1 MASSTLSVPPVT
13 FPTPL
18 TGHFAST
25 LSEETIQTRRD
36 AESEKALMSAWGQVR
51 DFFRGTH
58 KEAAQRALFRLS
70 QPKTMD
76 EQVAAFAE
84 LLRYV
89 APEDMHRLHWHISS
103 HEVLGFQVGDPVFA
117 PAHDVVDY
125 MKHTTWMDFED
136 SCHLLLSLRFNGHH
150 VLTGGNDFGL
160 SLHDLA
166 DAPQCAVTAGR
177 CRRQLSAMPTLLD
190 ALQIIR
196 LHRDDEIPGLSA
208 RVRAAINA
216 LMIEIN
222 GTGAPV
228 SGEIGRNAGQLC
240 KLATTLKDR
249 Y

>member
-1 MASSTLSVPPVT
+1 MASSTLSVPPSLA
-13 FPTPL
+13 L
-18 TGHFAST
+18 TDHIACTS
-25 LSEETIQTRRD
+25 SEETIQTYGD
-36 AESEKALMSAWGQVR
+36 AESEKALLGIWAQVK
-51 DFFRGTH
+51 DFFRGAH
-58 KEAAQRALFRLS
+58 KEAAQRALFRLAH
-70 QPKTMD
+70 PKTTD

-136 SCHLLLSLRFNGHH
+136 SCHLLLALRFDGHH
-150 VLTGGNDFGL
+150 VLTCGDDFGL
-160 SLHDLA
+160 PLHDLTN
-166 DAPQCAVTAGR
+166 APQCAVTVGR
-177 CRRQLSAMPTLLD
+177 CQRQLSAMPTLLD

-196 LHRDDEIPGLSA
+196 LHRDDEIPGLST
-208 RVRAAINA
+208 RVRTAINA
-216 LMIEIN
+216 LMVEIN

-228 SGEIGRNAGQLC
+228 NGEIGRNAEQLC
-240 KLATTLKDR
+240 KLATTLRDR

>member
-1 MASSTLSVPPVT
+1 MASSTLSVPLSSPLT
-13 FPTPL
+13 L
-18 TGHFAST
+18 TGHLACT
-25 LSEETIQTRRD
+25 LGDETTQKCRD
-36 AESEKALMSAWGQVR
+36 AESEKALISVWGQVK

-58 KEAAQRALFRLS
+58 KEAAQRALFRLA
-70 QPKTMD
+70 QPKAMD

-89 APEDMHRLHWHISS
+89 EPEDMHRLHWHISS

-136 SCHLLLSLRFNGHH
+136 SCHLLLSLRFDGHH

-160 SLHDLA
+160 PLHDLT
-166 DAPQCAVTAGR
+166 DAPQCAVTVGR
-177 CRRQLSAMPTLLD
+177 CQRQLSAMPTLLD
-190 ALQIIR
+190 ALQIMR

-208 RVRAAINA
+208 RARAAINA

-228 SGEIGRNAGQLC
+228 SGEIGRNAEQLC